1 MFEVVDWASI
11 VGGGLGSK
19 FDVGGGIELAG
30 SGINAVDGTWSRGL
44 ASILINTLTMTYDR
58 ARHNVFSL

>member
-30 SGINAVDGTWSRGL
+30 SGINAVDGTTEPGTMCSPCRL
-44 ASILINTLTMTYDR
+44 AGMSVEQIEDR
-58 ARHNVFSL
+58 